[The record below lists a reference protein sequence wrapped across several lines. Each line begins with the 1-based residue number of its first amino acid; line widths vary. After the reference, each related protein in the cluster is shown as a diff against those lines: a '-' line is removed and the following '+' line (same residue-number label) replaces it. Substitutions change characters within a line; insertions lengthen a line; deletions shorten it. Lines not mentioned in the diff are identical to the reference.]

1 MEALLAL
8 VVHREP
14 LVPLGQLALVQDF
27 QVCPVLLDRLVLKL
41 EAVEVSQ
48 AL

>member
-8 VVHREP
+8 EAYREP
-14 LVPLGQLALVQDF
+14 LVLLGQLALIQDF
-27 QVCPVLLDRLVLKL
+27 QVCPVLLDHLVLKL
-41 EAVEVSQ
+41 EAVE